1 MGVNGLW
8 KLLEASGKP
17 VPVETLE
24 NKVLAVDVSIWLH
37 QLTKGGGG
45 AVQNAHLIGLYHRI
59 LKLLFFKIKPVFVF
73 DGGVP
78 ELKKQTIAQRKTQ
91 KSKAASN
98 AEQVRSDLLKNLLEQ
113 QLVSDVLGRKE
124 MVLPPP
130 ALRREEDMF
139 ELPPAP
145 KQSSRD
151 DEEDS
156 ESEDAESSFRYA
168 DLHSVDINSEQ
179 FSALPP
185 NMRHEILTELLE
197 QRKLSSW
204 HKMHEMPQESDGF
217 SSYQMERLLRRRA
230 IQKKLDETAG
240 ELEEHVLSLG
250 ELESMFVKE
259 GVLARRVASN
269 ANERVVYHTKD
280 SKASTSASSS
290 QSQNS
295 EEKTEDNLL
304 DVEERDI
311 LDMIRE
317 EEENEKELDKKEGFG
332 EEEEAEE
339 KSEKIPIKVT
349 REMLAEQ
356 HKILNSIV
364 KKKAKTVPVVDI
376 TEDCDLMFDETE
388 MIEQSQ
394 ILASIQQE
402 RQKSNR
408 AESRVFSE
416 SVEITIHDEE
426 LSKKTAKTAENMPQS
441 NKVIEITLDPNK
453 IKEVIGND
461 EDIFS
466 DVFSTIAGCKE
477 SNNEITE
484 PNKDDEDVI
493 MSDTSS
499 ESSDDVAMSNNIS
512 TTTKD
517 IHKEVLKTDFNNE
530 NNKAA
535 EFEDISE
542 EKDVV
547 SLQTSLVKEIFDDLD
562 EASGEEDAIMSD
574 SSDSSVEDLSKVC
587 EFISECTNKTAEKT
601 GQTNQYDTS
610 HVNTSKIKERIDEIA
625 TPCKMRDNVN
635 DVIKDNIDG
644 TVCKSN
650 SKNNIDEI
658 VTNVHKSSGPNKTN
672 QVSPSPEKQAQSSS
686 SQNSSK
692 PPSSHS
698 ETNESNRSKIEETKS
713 VSPKVSKSSSTD
725 ARTID
730 SLETSPSTSVSA
742 ASLEE
747 SPCTS
752 YLLPSTSSIPSDPTP
767 STSASTSNNIL
778 LDPSTSVA
786 VSTIKQILSSNDSS
800 EKQSSSFFQA
810 STSVSGSNQASTSKK
825 ESYFKTSLNETQTK
839 KLLEYQSTLERDRD
853 SLLVERGKQTRLAS
867 TITQQMSAEAQE
879 LLSLFG
885 VPYIIAPGE
894 AEAQCAGLEMCSLT
908 QGVITDDSDIWL
920 FGGNTVYK
928 NFFDQKSHVLRY
940 TAPDIR
946 YYFELTREKLIQLAL
961 LVGSD
966 YTPGLS
972 GVGPVTALEILAKF
986 SPPGECPSPNAI
998 VDSMRR
1004 FRQWLSKKNKPES
1017 LLSKKLRNVKP
1028 SDDFPNASVIQAY
1041 LKPQVHATPP
1051 PLKWGTPDLDGLRR
1065 FASAK
1070 FGWSPSRLDQTL
1082 LPIMKKIAQRSDQTT
1097 LDMFYK
1103 NRVVI
1108 PKRVNPVS
1116 KRVRSA
1122 VDKSKSKRTR
1132 QDLDLSESDS
1142 D

>member
-1 MGVNGLW
+1 M
-8 KLLEASGKP
+8 
-17 VPVETLE
+17 
-24 NKVLAVDVSIWLH
+24 
-37 QLTKGGGG
+37 
-45 AVQNAHLIGLYHRI
+45 
-59 LKLLFFKIKPVFVF
+59 
-73 DGGVP
+73 
-78 ELKKQTIAQRKTQ
+78 KKY
-91 KSKAASN
+91 
-98 AEQVRSDLLKNLLEQ
+98 E
-113 QLVSDVLGRKE
+113 
-124 MVLPPP
+124 
-130 ALRREEDMF
+130 
-139 ELPPAP
+139 
-145 KQSSRD
+145 
-151 DEEDS
+151 
-156 ESEDAESSFRYA
+156 
-168 DLHSVDINSEQ
+168 
-179 FSALPP
+179 
-185 NMRHEILTELLE
+185 
-197 QRKLSSW
+197 
-204 HKMHEMPQESDGF
+204 
-217 SSYQMERLLRRRA
+217 
-230 IQKKLDETAG
+230 
-240 ELEEHVLSLG
+240 
-250 ELESMFVKE
+250 
-259 GVLARRVASN
+259 
-269 ANERVVYHTKD
+269 
-280 SKASTSASSS
+280 
-290 QSQNS
+290 
-295 EEKTEDNLL
+295 
-304 DVEERDI
+304 
-311 LDMIRE
+311 
-317 EEENEKELDKKEGFG
+317 
-332 EEEEAEE
+332 EEEEAEEE

-466 DVFSTIAGCKE
+466 DVFSTIGTSRASNNEIIEPNKDAEDIFSDVFSTIAGCKE

-535 EFEDISE
+535 EFED
-542 EKDVV
+542 KDVV

-610 HVNTSKIKERIDEIA
+610 HVNTSKIKERIDEIETA
-625 TPCKMRDNVN
+625 CKMRDNVN

-800 EKQSSSFFQA
+800 EKQSSSLLQA

>member
-1 MGVNGLW
+1 M
-8 KLLEASGKP
+8 
-17 VPVETLE
+17 
-24 NKVLAVDVSIWLH
+24 
-37 QLTKGGGG
+37 
-45 AVQNAHLIGLYHRI
+45 
-59 LKLLFFKIKPVFVF
+59 
-73 DGGVP
+73 
-78 ELKKQTIAQRKTQ
+78 KKY
-91 KSKAASN
+91 
-98 AEQVRSDLLKNLLEQ
+98 E
-113 QLVSDVLGRKE
+113 
-124 MVLPPP
+124 
-130 ALRREEDMF
+130 
-139 ELPPAP
+139 
-145 KQSSRD
+145 
-151 DEEDS
+151 
-156 ESEDAESSFRYA
+156 
-168 DLHSVDINSEQ
+168 
-179 FSALPP
+179 
-185 NMRHEILTELLE
+185 
-197 QRKLSSW
+197 
-204 HKMHEMPQESDGF
+204 
-217 SSYQMERLLRRRA
+217 
-230 IQKKLDETAG
+230 
-240 ELEEHVLSLG
+240 
-250 ELESMFVKE
+250 
-259 GVLARRVASN
+259 
-269 ANERVVYHTKD
+269 
-280 SKASTSASSS
+280 
-290 QSQNS
+290 
-295 EEKTEDNLL
+295 
-304 DVEERDI
+304 
-311 LDMIRE
+311 
-317 EEENEKELDKKEGFG
+317 
-332 EEEEAEE
+332 EEEEAEEE

-466 DVFSTIAGCKE
+466 DVFSTIGTSRASNNEIIEPNKDAEDIFSDVFSTIAGCKE

-535 EFEDISE
+535 EFED
-542 EKDVV
+542 KDVV

-610 HVNTSKIKERIDEIA
+610 HVNTSKIKERIDEIETA
-625 TPCKMRDNVN
+625 CKMRDNVN

-800 EKQSSSFFQA
+800 EKQSRSLSESLQA